1 MLLSV
6 IIVSYNTKALTL
18 QTIESVL
25 KSVQHSADLKDKTE
39 VWIVDNHS
47 TDGTME
53 AVRALQKKEAA
64 LHLIENSKN
73 LGFSAANNKALA
85 KATGEYLLFLNSD
98 TVVLDDAL
106 ERMIKEFQKHPL
118 DAPTAVLE
126 RTSDKLDRL
135 GILSA
140 QLLNPD
146 GTAQAQGGSFPTLF
160 SLAVH
165 MLLLDDLPLIGK
177 LLPSTQHTGHNS
189 RRHQDKIYQQDWVGG
204 TAMMTRQEVLAEIGL
219 LDDNIFMYG
228 EDIEFC
234 MRAKFHHWDVAILPP
249 AKITHFGSASSSS
262 RNAIIGEL
270 KGYLYIWAKHKPI
283 WQKGV
288 AKWLI
293 QLGILL
299 RIVLFGTMIR
309 DVHRAAIYK
318 EARQV
323 VRSL

>member
-25 KSVQHSADLKDKTE
+25 KSVQHSTPLKDKTE
-39 VWIVDNHS
+39 VWVVDNHS
-47 TDGTME
+47 TDGTPE
-53 AVRALQKKEAA
+53 AVRTLQKKEST
-64 LHLIENSKN
+64 LHLIENSDN

-85 KATGEYLLFLNSD
+85 KATGKYLLFLNSD

-106 ERMIKEFQKHPL
+106 DRMVKEFEKHSL

-146 GTAQAQGGSFPTLF
+146 GTSQAQGGSFPTLL

-189 RRHQDKIYQQDWVGG
+189 RRHTDKIFQQDWVGG
-204 TAMMTRQEVLAEIGL
+204 TAMMTRQEVLAEIGP

-234 MRAKFHHWDVAILPP
+234 MRARFHHWDVAVLPL

-293 QLGILL
+293 QLGVLL

-309 DVHRAAIYK
+309 DTHRAAIYR